1 MALPYAVTQRMA
13 ARAMRGAQTGKTHP
27 FFSNMGVLDPAWVD
41 FGDAPVADAYGVGPV
56 LHPPGFFLALS
67 TFRGVL
73 TLATSFCHTAVD
85 ARCVAQCLDLM
96 VAELPE

>member
-1 MALPYAVTQRMA
+1 MDQ
-13 ARAMRGAQTGKTHP
+13 
-27 FFSNMGVLDPAWVD
+27 
-41 FGDAPVADAYGVGPV
+41 
-56 LHPPGFFLALS
+56 
-67 TFRGVL
+67 RGVL